1 MMTVVSVWQYLRHGR
16 SARQPGEALGG
27 TASEHTHH
35 MLMPARA
42 RLKAASCVG
51 VRGMGLFWKSEL

>member
-1 MMTVVSVWQYLRHGR
+1 MMTVVSVWQYLTHAWR
-16 SARQPGEALGG
+16 ARQSGAALGG
-27 TASEHTHH
+27 TALEHAHH

-42 RLKAASCVG
+42 RLKAASWVG